1 MDWSIRERYAWVEDK
16 EHCEEN
22 GRMLQADPTKA
33 RRSGS
38 LPMKSHVLVV
48 CVIHRFVLLGPV
60 AIVLR

>member
-38 LPMKSHVLVV
+38 FPMKSHVLA
-48 CVIHRFVLLGPV
+48 CVIYMFVLLEPV
-60 AIVLR
+60 VILR